1 MGDNALKKDFDL
13 NLLPIAV
20 ALYEERSVTLAA
32 RKLGMSQP
40 ALSEVLGRLRKVLD
54 DELFVKT
61 GYGMV
66 PTPRA
71 HTLVAVARDSLT
83 RLKQEL
89 LAGKTFNPLASKAT
103 FTFALT
109 EVQELIF
116 FPKIIKTLQL
126 LAPHTHS
133 RTVNPPA
140 HEVLRGLETGEIDL
154 AIGLFPELEKH
165 RFFKQRLLV
174 YGPVCLMRADH
185 SFKGDSLS
193 LKQYLEFGHVEVEP
207 GPRTGPFWKQMFREE
222 KMHRRI
228 VVTITR
234 YACLPSI
241 LQESELVATVSRPAG
256 IYFSQ
261 ECKNLRILNAPFR
274 AAQILIHQHWH
285 ARFQHDSRSRWIRKV
300 VANLYKKEGAR
311 YGPSVRR

>member
-1 MGDNALKKDFDL
+1 MKRDFDL

-32 RKLGMSQP
+32 RKLGISQP
-40 ALSEVLGRLRKVLD
+40 ALSELLGKLRKMVD
-54 DELFVKT
+54 DELFIKT

-71 HTLVAVARDSLT
+71 HALVAVASDSLT

-89 LAGKTFNPLASKAT
+89 LTGKTFNPAASKTT

-109 EVQELIF
+109 EVQELVF
-116 FPKIIKTLQL
+116 FPKLIRALKR

-133 RTVNPPA
+133 RSINPPA
-140 HEVLRGLETGEIDL
+140 HEVLRGLENGEIDL

-185 SFKGDSLS
+185 PFRKDSLS
-193 LKQYLEFGHVEVEP
+193 LKEYLGLGHVEVDP
-207 GPRTGPFWKQMFREE
+207 GPRTGPFWKQMFRQE
-222 KMHRRI
+222 KMSRRI

-241 LQESELVATVSRPAG
+241 LQESDLVATVSSPAG
-256 IYFSQ
+256 IYFSK
-261 ECKNLRILNAPFR
+261 EYKNLRYVSAPFR
-274 AAQILIHQHWH
+274 AAKILIHQHWH
-285 ARFQHDSRSRWIRKV
+285 AKYQHDPRSRWIRKV
-300 VANLYKKEGAR
+300 VVDLYQKEGSLH
-311 YGPSVRR
+311 GPGIKR

>member
-1 MGDNALKKDFDL
+1 MKKDFDL
-13 NLLPIAV
+13 NLLPAAV

-40 ALSEVLGRLRKVLD
+40 ALSEVLGKLRKVLD
-54 DELFVKT
+54 DELFIKT
-61 GYGMV
+61 GHGMV

-89 LAGKTFNPLASKAT
+89 LTGKTFNPAASKTT

-109 EVQELIF
+109 EVQELVF
-116 FPKIIKTLQL
+116 FPKIIKALQL

-133 RTVNPPA
+133 RAINPPA
-140 HEVLRGLETGEIDL
+140 HEVLRGLENGEIDL

-174 YGPVCLMRADH
+174 YGPVCLMHADH
-185 SFKGDSLS
+185 FFKGDSLS
-193 LKQYLEFGHVEVEP
+193 LKEYLEFGHVEVDT
-207 GPRTGPFWKQMFREE
+207 GPRTGAFWRQMFRQE
-222 KMHRRI
+222 KMSRQI

-234 YACLPSI
+234 FACLPSI
-241 LQESELVATVSRPAG
+241 LQESDLIATVSRPAG
-256 IYFSQ
+256 IHFSK
-261 ECKNLRILNAPFR
+261 ECKDLRIVEAPFR
-274 AAQILIHQHWH
+274 AAKILIHQHWH
-285 ARFQHDSRSRWIRKV
+285 ARFQHGSRSRWIRKV
-300 VANLYKKEGAR
+300 VADLYNKEGAR
-311 YGPSVRR
+311 HGPSIRR

>member
-1 MGDNALKKDFDL
+1 LGDNVLKKDFDL

-40 ALSEVLGRLRKVLD
+40 ALSEILGKLRKMVD
-54 DELFVKT
+54 DELFIKT

-71 HTLVAVARDSLT
+71 HSLIAVARDSLT

-89 LAGKTFNPLASKAT
+89 LTGKTFNPATSKTT

-109 EVQELIF
+109 EVQELVF
-116 FPKIIKTLQL
+116 FPKIIKALQL

-133 RTVNPPA
+133 CSVNPPA
-140 HEVLRGLETGEIDL
+140 HEVLRGLENGEIDA

-174 YGPVCLMRADH
+174 YGPVCLMRANHPFRD
-185 SFKGDSLS
+185 GSLS
-193 LKQYLEFGHVEVEP
+193 LKEYLGFGHVEVDP
-207 GPRTGPFWKQMFREE
+207 GPRTGSFWKQMFRQE
-222 KMHRRI
+222 KMSRRI

-241 LQESELVATVSRPAG
+241 LQESDLIATVSRPAA
-256 IYFSQ
+256 IYFSK
-261 ECKNLRILNAPFR
+261 EFKNLRFVSAPFR
-274 AAQILIHQHWH
+274 AAQIVIHQHWH
-285 ARFQHDSRSRWIRKV
+285 AKYQHDPRSRWIRRV
-300 VANLYKKEGAR
+300 VADLYKEEGAR
-311 YGPSVRR
+311 YGPGSKP

>member
-1 MGDNALKKDFDL
+1 LKRDFDL

-32 RKLGMSQP
+32 RKLGISQP
-40 ALSEVLGRLRKVLD
+40 ALSEILGKLRKMVD
-54 DELFVKT
+54 DELFIKT

-71 HTLVAVARDSLT
+71 HSLVAVARDSLT

-89 LAGKTFNPLASKAT
+89 LKGKTFNPAASKTT
-103 FTFALT
+103 FAFALT
-109 EVQELIF
+109 EVQELVF
-116 FPKIIKTLQL
+116 FPKLIRALEL

-133 RTVNPPA
+133 RSVNPPA
-140 HEVLRGLETGEIDL
+140 HEVLRGLENGEIDL

-185 SFKGDSLS
+185 PFRRDSLS
-193 LKQYLEFGHVEVEP
+193 LKEYLGWGHVEVDP
-207 GPRTGPFWKQMFREE
+207 GPRTGPFWKQMFRQE
-222 KMHRRI
+222 KMSRRI

-234 YACLPSI
+234 HACLPSI
-241 LQESELVATVSRPAG
+241 LQESDLVATVSRPAG
-256 IYFSQ
+256 IFFS
-261 ECKNLRILNAPFR
+261 EEYKNLRFVNAPFK
-274 AAQILIHQHWH
+274 AAQIVIHQHWH
-285 ARFQHDSRSRWIRKV
+285 SKYQHDPRSRWLRKV
-300 VANLYKKEGAR
+300 VADLYQNKGVP
-311 YGPSVRR
+311 YGRGIKR

>member
-1 MGDNALKKDFDL
+1 LKRDFDL

-32 RKLGMSQP
+32 RKLGISQP
-40 ALSEVLGRLRKVLD
+40 ALSEILGKLRRMVD

-71 HTLVAVARDSLT
+71 HSLVAFVRDSLT
-83 RLKQEL
+83 RLNQEL
-89 LAGKTFNPLASKAT
+89 LKGKTFDPAASKTT

-109 EVQELIF
+109 EVQELVF
-116 FPKIIKTLQL
+116 FPKLIRALEL

-133 RTVNPPA
+133 RSVNPPA
-140 HEVLRGLETGEIDL
+140 HEVLRGLENGEIDL

-174 YGPVCLMRADH
+174 YGLVCLMRADH
-185 SFKGDSLS
+185 PFRGNSLPLS
-193 LKQYLEFGHVEVEP
+193 QYLGLGHVEVDP
-207 GPRTGPFWKQMFREE
+207 GPRTGHFWRQMFRQE
-222 KMHRRI
+222 KMSRRI

-234 YACLPSI
+234 YACLPNI
-241 LQESELVATVSRPAG
+241 LQESDLVATVSRPAG
-256 IYFSQ
+256 VYFSK
-261 ECKNLRILNAPFR
+261 EYKNLRFVSAPFR
-274 AAQILIHQHWH
+274 AAQIVIHQHWH
-285 ARFQHDSRSRWIRKV
+285 AKYQHDPRSRWIRRV
-300 VANLYKKEGAR
+300 IADIYQKEGAR
-311 YGPSVRR
+311 YGPDIRR

>member
-1 MGDNALKKDFDL
+1 MDFDL

-40 ALSEVLGRLRKVLD
+40 ALSEILGRLRKVVG
-54 DELFVKT
+54 DELFIKT
-61 GYGMV
+61 GHGMV

-71 HTLVAVARDSLT
+71 HSLVAVARDSLT

-89 LAGKTFNPLASKAT
+89 LTGKAFNPAASRTT
-103 FTFALT
+103 FTLALT
-109 EVQELIF
+109 EVQELVF
-116 FPKIIKTLQL
+116 FPKLVRALKH

-133 RTVNPPA
+133 RSVNPPA
-140 HEVLRGLETGEIDL
+140 HEVLRGLEDGEIDL

-174 YGPVCLMRADH
+174 YGPVCLMRAGHPVKDH
-185 SFKGDSLS
+185 SLS
-193 LKQYLEFGHVEVEP
+193 LQQYLGLEHVDVDP
-207 GPRTGPFWKQMFREE
+207 GPRTGPFWKQMFRQEN
-222 KMHRRI
+222 MSRRV

-241 LQESELVATVSRPAG
+241 LQGSDLVATVSRPAG
-256 IYFSQ
+256 IYFAK
-261 ECKNLRILNAPFR
+261 EYKNLKFVSAPFE
-274 AAQILIHQHWH
+274 AARIVIHQHWH
-285 ARFQHDSRSRWIRKV
+285 AKYQHDPRGRWLRKV
-300 VANLYKKEGAR
+300 VADLYRNEGVQYAR
-311 YGPSVRR
+311 GIRR

>member
-1 MGDNALKKDFDL
+1 MKKDFDL

-40 ALSEVLGRLRKVLD
+40 ALSEVLGKLRKVLD
-54 DELFVKT
+54 DELFIKT
-61 GYGMV
+61 GHGMV

-89 LAGKTFNPLASKAT
+89 LTGKTFNPASKTT

-109 EVQELIF
+109 EVQELVF

-133 RTVNPPA
+133 RTINPPA
-140 HEVLRGLETGEIDL
+140 HEVLRGLENGEIDL

-185 SFKGDSLS
+185 FFKGDSLS
-193 LKQYLEFGHVEVEP
+193 LKEYLEFGHVEVDT
-207 GPRTGPFWKQMFREE
+207 GPRTGAFWRQMFRQE
-222 KMHRRI
+222 KMSRRI
-228 VVTITR
+228 VVTVTR
-234 YACLPSI
+234 FACLPSI
-241 LQESELVATVSRPAG
+241 LQESDLIATVSRPAG
-256 IYFSQ
+256 IHFSK
-261 ECKNLRILNAPFR
+261 ECKNLRIVDAPFR
-274 AAQILIHQHWH
+274 AVKILIHQHWH

-300 VANLYKKEGAR
+300 VADLYGKESAL
-311 YGPSVRR
+311 YGPGIRC

>member
-1 MGDNALKKDFDL
+1 MRKDFDF

-32 RKLGMSQP
+32 RKLGISQP
-40 ALSEVLGRLRKVLD
+40 ALSELLAKLRKMVE

-71 HTLVAVARDSLT
+71 HSLVAVARDSLT

-89 LAGKTFNPLASKAT
+89 LTGKAFDPATSKTT

-109 EVQELIF
+109 EVQELVF
-116 FPKIIKTLQL
+116 FPKLIRTLKF
-126 LAPHTHS
+126 LAPRSHS
-133 RTVNPPA
+133 RSVNPPA
-140 HEVLRGLETGEIDL
+140 HEVLRGLENGEIDL

-174 YGPVCLMRADH
+174 YGPVCLMRTDH
-185 SFKGDSLS
+185 PFSKDSLS
-193 LKQYLEFGHVEVEP
+193 LKEYLGLGHVEVDP
-207 GPRTGPFWKQMFREE
+207 GPRTGPFWKQMFRQE
-222 KMHRRI
+222 KMSRQI

-241 LQESELVATVSRPAG
+241 LQESDLVATVSRPAG
-256 IYFSQ
+256 IYFSK
-261 ECKNLRILNAPFR
+261 EYKNLRYVSAPFR
-274 AAQILIHQHWH
+274 AAKIVIHQHWH
-285 ARFQHDSRSRWIRKV
+285 AKYQRDPRSRWIRKV
-300 VANLYKKEGAR
+300 VADLYQNEGAAQLQ
-311 YGPSVRR
+311 SCRRSARNR

>member
-1 MGDNALKKDFDL
+1 MKKDFDL

-40 ALSEVLGRLRKVLD
+40 ALSEILGRLRRTVD
-54 DELFVKT
+54 DELFIKT

-71 HTLVAVARDSLT
+71 HSLVAVARESLT

-89 LAGKTFNPLASKAT
+89 LAGKAFHPSASKTT
-103 FTFALT
+103 FTLALT
-109 EVQELIF
+109 EVQELVF
-116 FPKIIKTLQL
+116 FPKLIKALKR

-133 RTVNPPA
+133 RSVNPPA
-140 HEVLRGLETGEIDL
+140 HEVLRGLENGEIDL
-154 AIGLFPELEKH
+154 AVGLFPELEKH

-185 SFKGDSLS
+185 PFKGHSLS
-193 LKQYLEFGHVEVEP
+193 LKQYLELGHVDVDP
-207 GPRTGPFWKQMFREE
+207 GPRTGPFWKQMFRQEN
-222 KMHRRI
+222 MSRRI

-241 LQESELVATVSRPAG
+241 LQESDLVATVSRPAG
-256 IYFSQ
+256 IYFSK
-261 ECKNLRILNAPFR
+261 EYKNLKFVSVPFE
-274 AAQILIHQHWH
+274 AAQIVIHQHWH
-285 ARFQHDSRSRWIRKV
+285 ARYQHEPRSRWIRKI
-300 VANLYKKEGAR
+300 VADLYQSEGAR
-311 YGPSVRR
+311 LGRGIKR